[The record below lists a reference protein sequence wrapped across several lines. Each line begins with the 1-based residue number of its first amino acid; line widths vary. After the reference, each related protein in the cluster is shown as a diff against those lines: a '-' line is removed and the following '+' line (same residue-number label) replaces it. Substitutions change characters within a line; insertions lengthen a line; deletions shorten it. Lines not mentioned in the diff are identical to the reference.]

1 MSGRSLNRGFPDIY
15 STGYGNSGVLTRSAA
30 HPANMTDVEESLFDF
45 PCEFPIKAMG
55 KSNCALD
62 ITVVEIVRR
71 HAPDISEGKI
81 HTRDSKQGNYT
92 AVTVVVTATSRE
104 QLDAIYQDLV
114 DCEDVIMAL

>member
-1 MSGRSLNRGFPDIY
+1 MLHQPD
-15 STGYGNSGVLTRSAA
+15 
-30 HPANMTDVEESLFDF
+30 MTDTEESLFEF

-55 KSNCALD
+55 KADCELD
-62 ITVVEIVRR
+62 ITVVKIIRR

-92 AVTVVVTATSRE
+92 AVTVIVTATSRE